1 MKPIQSKDMR
11 DGVNNIKANML
22 CVSEY
27 LLTMVNNRMKQKQ
40 E

>member
-1 MKPIQSKDMR
+1 
-11 DGVNNIKANML
+11 ML

-40 E
+40 EWRRRLTVCDNKILHVLTL